1 MSAALSDLLARL
13 ECKLN
18 HFQSAIQTSEAR
30 MATFATVEQDIDA
43 AKGLNALCMIM
54 MARTTRT
61 FLIPA
66 CQ

>member
-1 MSAALSDLLARL
+1 
-13 ECKLN
+13 
-18 HFQSAIQTSEAR
+18 